1 MQALYIFPERLNTLI
16 RLSSITNMTL
26 VSSMK
31 TTHFHPPSVQSSC
44 FLAQLNL
51 AARCPELNL
60 SFPTFFW
67 SGCRLLSIYCELVEH
82 SQRCSCT
89 SAEVGCETLLKSSP
103 GKKPF
108 SSGSFFFAFHP
119 PSKSSGQIFRLL
131 VPILEIRR
139 HTKPV
144 GHNPLRK
151 VLFK

>member
-1 MQALYIFPERLNTLI
+1 MTL
-16 RLSSITNMTL
+16 LSS
-26 VSSMK
+26 VK

-108 SSGSFFFAFHP
+108 SSGSFFCVSSPLQIVWPNF
-119 PSKSSGQIFRLL
+119 PSPGTDFRNSKTHEACWPQPVAKGPVQVKPRPWWTIFNLNSDE
-131 VPILEIRR
+131 P
-139 HTKPV
+139 
-144 GHNPLRK
+144 K
-151 VLFK
+151 VFQ